1 MTRRHGVRTNGARGR
16 LLGLAL
22 VMALGLTT
30 AAAAERT
37 VGVAAFERVAAR
49 GQVVPDVS
57 TRLAQRLGTRG
68 LDKVAG
74 PTELGAPA
82 SSKPEAADVSSW
94 AKQAGVGAVVVG
106 RTTRLGRSLSVD
118 ARVYDGAGSMLGAP
132 LVEEVTRVEDLP
144 RAIEAL
150 ADQVIE
156 RIGDGTQLA
165 AVAPSARPAAR
176 SASPDVA
183 AASPPSAAPAPK
195 KSGRYDDKSPISIKA
210 DNLESQSN
218 GDRRKFLFT
227 GNVRAVQD
235 DLVVTSRR
243 MEAFYPPGSSSP
255 DRMVA
260 TGNVKLVQ
268 TDRVAYCRK
277 AVFFRKDQRVVCTGD
292 LAELEQDCDRV
303 RGEKITFHLDTE
315 VMHVSGAAD
324 VSLRPE
330 DPSCSGSTTAAAPG
344 GAGR

>member
-1 MTRRHGVRTNGARGR
+1 MTRRNGVRTILTWPR
-16 LLGLAL
+16 LLGLVA
-22 VMALGLTT
+22 VAALGLTT

-37 VGVAAFERVAAR
+37 VGVTAFERVAAR

-68 LDKVAG
+68 LDRVAG
-74 PTELGAPA
+74 PTELGAPE
-82 SSKPEAADVSSW
+82 SSNPEAADVSKL

-118 ARVYDGAGSMLGAP
+118 ARVYDGAGSMLGGP

-156 RIGDGTQLA
+156 RIGDGTQVA
-165 AVAPSARPAAR
+165 AIAPTGKPAGQAG
-176 SASPDVA
+176 SPDVA
-183 AASPPSAAPAPK
+183 AASPGSAAPAPATG
-195 KSGRYDDKSPISIKA
+195 GRYNDKSPISIKA

-218 GDRRKFLFT
+218 GDKRKFIFT

-235 DLVVTSRR
+235 DLIVTSRR

-277 AVFFRKDQRVVCTGD
+277 AVFFRREERVVCTGD

-344 GAGR
+344 GSGR